1 MIFQTGKAMRRI
13 IFPFIFV
20 YGIVL
25 SVSEACGEMGSPQ
38 TRQAFK
44 DYWYQGKAELTRYEL
59 DQARYG
65 EARRGDAVLVFV
77 TEDFLVGEQ
86 VKHERGEPDGG
97 VMSVLKLNFTRN
109 FLTGIYPYSMMT
121 SVFTPVDYHQDHSL
135 KVTTSVQEWCG
146 HTYSQLNY
154 RDGKFK
160 GFLHSYFQ
168 SEADRDFELDTALLE
183 DEIWTK
189 IRLHPKDLPVGDLN
203 MVPGLQYSRLVHL
216 PSRVEKAHAELITM
230 PEDTLQVYQIAYQS
244 IPRRLEIAY
253 DSRFPYTIVSWEE
266 SYAPG
271 TGRRKWVKTRGVRT
285 HSVWLDYWNKTAVVD
300 STFRESLGFK

>member
-1 MIFQTGKAMRRI
+1 MRRF
-13 IFPFIFV
+13 IFPFICV

-25 SVSEACGEMGSPQ
+25 SVSEAWGEMGSPQ

-65 EARRGDAVLVFV
+65 EVRRGDAVLVFV
-77 TEDFLVGEQ
+77 TEDFLVGKQ
-86 VKHERGEPDGG
+86 VKHEHGEPDGR

-121 SVFTPVDYHQDHSL
+121 SVFTPVDFHQDHSL

-154 RDGKFK
+154 RDGKIK

-168 SEADRDFELDTALLE
+168 SEADRDFEIDAALLE

-189 IRLHPKDLPVGDLN
+189 IRLHPEDLPVGDLN

-216 PSRVEKAHAELITM
+216 PSRVEKAHAERITI

-253 DSRFPYTIVSWEE
+253 DSQFPYTIVSWEE
-266 SYAPG
+266 GYAPG
-271 TGRRKWVKTRGVRT
+271 AGRGKWVKTRGVRT

>member
-1 MIFQTGKAMRRI
+1 MRRF
-13 IFPFIFV
+13 IFPFICV

-25 SVSEACGEMGSPQ
+25 SVSETWGEMGSPQ

-44 DYWYQGKAELTRYEL
+44 DYWYKGKAELTRYEL

-65 EARRGDAVLVFV
+65 EVRRGDAVLVFV
-77 TEDFLVGEQ
+77 TEDFLAGKQ
-86 VKHERGEPDGG
+86 VKHEHGEPDGG
-97 VMSVLKLNFTRN
+97 VTPVLKLNFTRN

-121 SVFTPVDYHQDHSL
+121 SVFTPVDLHQEHSL

-168 SEADRDFELDTALLE
+168 SEADRDFEIGAALLE

-189 IRLHPKDLPVGDLN
+189 IRLHPEDLPVGDLN

-216 PSRVEKAHAELITM
+216 PSRVEKAHVERITI

-266 SYAPG
+266 GYATG
-271 TGRRKWVKTRGVRT
+271 TGRGKWVKTRGVRT
-285 HSVWLDYWNKTAVVD
+285 HSLWLDYWNKTAVGD
-300 STFRESLGFK
+300 STFRESLGFR